1 MTTITILVLSL
12 RPYKFCC
19 SDEKKG
25 KKDKNDENSNLSD
38 NNKDDKKLDLFL
50 CNCVWTNPYGLIV
63 MIIILF
69 FLLGTTLYIPENPS
83 LPKNLPF
90 IDKMKLKI
98 IGFFAAFKD
107 GFMAFLTAVKTN
119 IPAALKGKGGKIL
132 FGILA
137 LAAFIYTIY
146 VISYTIKTVVLLFE
160 VIAVEEP
167 VDNAELCDPVVVGVE
182 VDGFVVFIKC
192 GVKVDEAV
200 PGAVGVVD
208 AELLVCIK
216 YGVEADV

>member
-1 MTTITILVLSL
+1 MSKLFVASVGLDWLTQCLFPCEILTLEKLSHIFYLNHTIDV
-12 RPYKFCC
+12 
-19 SDEKKG
+19 E
-25 KKDKNDENSNLSD
+25 
-38 NNKDDKKLDLFL
+38 
-50 CNCVWTNPYGLIV
+50 
-63 MIIILF
+63 
-69 FLLGTTLYIPENPS
+69 
-83 LPKNLPF
+83 
-90 IDKMKLKI
+90 
-98 IGFFAAFKD
+98 
-107 GFMAFLTAVKTN
+107 
-119 IPAALKGKGGKIL
+119 
-132 FGILA
+132 
-137 LAAFIYTIY
+137 
-146 VISYTIKTVVLLFE
+146 TVVLLFE